1 MTETLELC
9 VAQRWAFRIL
19 ELQQSPLFTLGSV
32 SKTWVLSGGKKEKKK
47 KSLPNILCCEHNA
60 IDS

>member
-9 VAQRWAFRIL
+9 VTQRWAFRIL

-47 KSLPNILCCEHNA
+47 KQNKTKNSLPNIL
-60 IDS
+60 